1 MQYRLVLFTIVC
13 FAVINSFAQKTK
25 AVTGTYM
32 YYAPENISLE
42 EAKHIAVNRA
52 KIEAVSEAFGTLV
65 TQNNA
70 TVISNSDGKSENRF
84 LSIGGSEVKG
94 EWIETT
100 KQPEF
105 DIKYIQSSLVIKVT
119 LEGVVPELP
128 KNYLTF
134 SSYILRNGT
143 SRKYENDNFKN
154 GDDMYLSFSAPT
166 NGYLIAYMYDETTD
180 MAVCLL
186 PYISDNSIGN
196 VPIKGGQQ
204 YLFFKKATPND
215 AIDEYTLTANGEKP
229 EFETLY
235 LIFSTSPIYTISND
249 VRKSNEGMRI
259 VPYKDF
265 NEWLIEYKKKTDV
278 TVKENTISIKP

>member
-1 MQYRLVLFTIVC
+1 MGLREGYSCPWEFYRTAI
-13 FAVINSFAQKTK
+13 
-25 AVTGTYM
+25 
-32 YYAPENISLE
+32 
-42 EAKHIAVNRA
+42 
-52 KIEAVSEAFGTLV
+52 
-65 TQNNA
+65 
-70 TVISNSDGKSENRF
+70 
-84 LSIGGSEVKG
+84 
-94 EWIETT
+94 
-100 KQPEF
+100 
-105 DIKYIQSSLVIKVT
+105 
-119 LEGVVPELP
+119 
-128 KNYLTF
+128 
-134 SSYILRNGT
+134 
-143 SRKYENDNFKN
+143 
-154 GDDMYLSFSAPT
+154 
-166 NGYLIAYMYDETTD
+166 
-180 MAVCLL
+180 
-186 PYISDNSIGN
+186 ISDNSIGN

>member
-94 EWIETT
+94 E
-100 KQPEF
+100 
-105 DIKYIQSSLVIKVT
+105 L
-119 LEGVVPELP
+119 
-128 KNYLTF
+128 NTF
-134 SSYILRNGT
+134 
-143 SRKYENDNFKN
+143 
-154 GDDMYLSFSAPT
+154 
-166 NGYLIAYMYDETTD
+166 
-180 MAVCLL
+180 
-186 PYISDNSIGN
+186 
-196 VPIKGGQQ
+196 
-204 YLFFKKATPND
+204 KA
-215 AIDEYTLTANGEKP
+215 LW
-229 EFETLY
+229 
-235 LIFSTSPIYTISND
+235 S
-249 VRKSNEGMRI
+249 
-259 VPYKDF
+259 
-265 NEWLIEYKKKTDV
+265 
-278 TVKENTISIKP
+278 